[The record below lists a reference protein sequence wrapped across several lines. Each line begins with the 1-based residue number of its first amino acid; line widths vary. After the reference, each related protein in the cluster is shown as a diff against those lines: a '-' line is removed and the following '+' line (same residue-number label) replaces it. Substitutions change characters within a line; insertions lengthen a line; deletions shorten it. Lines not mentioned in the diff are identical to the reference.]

1 MTHIFSVLDNF
12 VIWKQDEGPYVYFLH
27 VYFLHFYVGFCR
39 PPLSFLVEAKF
50 REMGLTAHVH
60 VYFLLKLFFLSIL
73 LTLFSS
79 QIWPLH
85 QQGCTQTQEVLQ
97 YKFELYPRSQLEG
110 NTKAL
115 TRNKTTTKC
124 IDQRTYTAAN
134 KKSQQTIPLNY
145 FPHVPTLSK
154 EVHNGSLQ
162 QFATIFHQDAFSLF

>member
-1 MTHIFSVLDNF
+1 MYTFYTYTFYTFMSGFVGLLSLFWSKPNSGRWASQPTFTFIFFSN
-12 VIWKQDEGPYVYFLH
+12 
-27 VYFLHFYVGFCR
+27 C
-39 PPLSFLVEAKF
+39 
-50 REMGLTAHVH
+50 
-60 VYFLLKLFFLSIL
+60 FFLSIL

-79 QIWPLH
+79 QIRPLH